1 MSQQNVE
8 LVRAGYELWNRGDV
22 DGFLE
27 FLDPEVELRDPP
39 EAPDAQVWHGHE
51 GYQQAVEQ
59 FMAAWEDASIEP
71 KEIVD
76 AGDRVL
82 VRVNYRVRGKDQ
94 GIEIEL
100 DVFHVV
106 TIRDRQAILIEI
118 YGDEDTAR
126 RAAGLSG

>member
-1 MSQQNVE
+1 MGGRVD
-8 LVRAGYELWNRGDV
+8 RA
-22 DGFLE
+22 
-27 FLDPEVELRDPP
+27 
-39 EAPDAQVWHGHE
+39 
-51 GYQQAVEQ
+51 
-59 FMAAWEDASIEP
+59 

>member
-22 DGFLE
+22 DGFIEL
-27 FLDPEVELRDPP
+27 LDPDVEIHDPP
-39 EAPDAQVWHGHE
+39 EAPDAQIWHGHE
-51 GYQQAVEQ
+51 GYRRAVEQ
-59 FMAAWEDASIEP
+59 FMAAWEDASVEP

-82 VRVNYRVRGKDQ
+82 VRVHYRVRGKDQ

-106 TIRDRQAILIEI
+106 TIREGKAILIEI
-118 YGDEDTAR
+118 YGDEATAL
-126 RAAGLSG
+126 RAARLSG